1 MPTKIPT
8 QPAFYKH
15 TTEPSDYWA
24 VGLHK
29 VTNANY
35 ELLIEDHE
43 EYTYPVDGW
52 EYHATPPVAFVT
64 WYEENFPPAPDEE

>member
-1 MPTKIPT
+1 MASKIPT
-8 QPAFYKH
+8 TPAFYKH
-15 TTEPSDYWA
+15 TTNPSDYWA

-43 EYTYPVDGW
+43 QHTYPVDGW
-52 EYHATPPVAFVT
+52 EYHVTPPAEFVT
-64 WYEENFPPAPDEE
+64 WYNKNFIPEPEE

>member
-1 MPTKIPT
+1 MPQKIPT

-24 VGLHK
+24 VGLHR
-29 VTNANY
+29 VTNTSY
-35 ELLIEDHE
+35 ELFIEDHE

-52 EYHATPPVAFVT
+52 EYHATPPAAFVT
-64 WYEENFPPAPDEE
+64 WYEKNFPVDLEEE